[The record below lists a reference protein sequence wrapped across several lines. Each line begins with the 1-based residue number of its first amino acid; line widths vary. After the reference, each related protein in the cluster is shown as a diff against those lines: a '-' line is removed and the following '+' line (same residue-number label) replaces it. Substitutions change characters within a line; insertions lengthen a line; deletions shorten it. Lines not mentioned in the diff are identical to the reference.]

1 MNKRKYI
8 AVAAALILAACVDDS
23 STDAHE
29 PTDVAANYLNP
40 DYSYGEMTDTR
51 DGQTYKTTVIG
62 SQTWMAQNL
71 NYATANSH
79 CYGKNADSCAKYGRL
94 YKWDDAMGACPGG
107 WHLPDTT
114 EWNTLLE
121 EVGGKDS
128 AVVQLISSNG
138 WSRKDYALS
147 VLDSMLE
154 DINPEGRSELPQ
166 AWGGTDSYGFSA
178 LPAGFRTDNDIFTTA
193 TGMAVFWT
201 STEKTWDY
209 VNYVNLE
216 TFVDAHT
223 MEFPLLGYYVYNV
236 YESKNSESSVRCVKD

>member
-1 MNKRKYI
+1 
-8 AVAAALILAACVDDS
+8 
-23 STDAHE
+23 
-29 PTDVAANYLNP
+29 
-40 DYSYGEMTDTR
+40 
-51 DGQTYKTTVIG
+51 
-62 SQTWMAQNL
+62 
-71 NYATANSH
+71 
-79 CYGKNADSCAKYGRL
+79 
-94 YKWDDAMGACPGG
+94 MGACPGG

-201 STEKTWDY
+201 S
-209 VNYVNLE
+209 VNLRIARN
-216 TFVDAHT
+216 TGVFTRITLH
-223 MEFPLLGYYVYNV
+223 MELCQSRYQEELGRELLDFRG
-236 YESKNSESSVRCVKD
+236 R